1 MLDAN
6 WVHNG
11 SVKLDDESK
20 YKQIMGVSITLTVI
34 MTLIVSMRAYVRS
47 VMLKTLGSD
56 DWVIFFSAVTSPPH
70 LDEIREIK

>member
-1 MLDAN
+1 MPDAN

-56 DWVIFFSAVTSPPH
+56 DWVIFFSAVTSHLH
-70 LDEIREIK
+70 LDEIRETK